1 MRTLDLVV
9 AVVVAIVWAGVDA
22 RADEAFQPGQRVAAN
37 DYYDAYYDGQEGP
50 FADGYWGT
58 DGHFWFEG
66 GTASDIWERDDEG
79 HFRRTPAPGFKLV
92 HGTGMQREN

>member
-37 DYYDAYYDGQEGP
+37 DYYDGQEGP